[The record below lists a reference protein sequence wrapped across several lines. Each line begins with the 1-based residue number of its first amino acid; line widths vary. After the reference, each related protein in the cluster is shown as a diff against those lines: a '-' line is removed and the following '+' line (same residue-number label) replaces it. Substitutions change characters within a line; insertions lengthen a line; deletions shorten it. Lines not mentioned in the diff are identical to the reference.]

1 MSLIRHLPDNVTA
14 EHRTHKRLSPQ
25 RDNGKCLE
33 MLRLKTKV
41 NQSMKCQQMLIFKF
55 IYKTGGRNMTTGQ
68 AQAITNLFNALDRI
82 PASRRGAAIAAAE
95 KYLQEIRRL
104 EAAGATP
111 EEVKAAGDRIRAEYK
126 SDTES

>member
-1 MSLIRHLPDNVTA
+1 
-14 EHRTHKRLSPQ
+14 
-25 RDNGKCLE
+25 
-33 MLRLKTKV
+33 
-41 NQSMKCQQMLIFKF
+41 
-55 IYKTGGRNMTTGQ
+55 MTTGQ

-111 EEVKAAGDRIRAEYK
+111 EEIEAAGDRIRAKYWSEID
-126 SDTES
+126 S